1 MDAAMARVAGELI
14 INHIEKAI
22 TEIYEEQSRLM
33 SRAQQEDELAKEMQ
47 MLQQIKAEEEKLKK
61 EVEAE
66 YQLSRKR
73 DSLNL
78 KS

>member
-33 SRAQQEDELAKEMQ
+33 SRA
-47 MLQQIKAEEEKLKK
+47 
-61 EVEAE
+61 
-66 YQLSRKR
+66 
-73 DSLNL
+73 
-78 KS
+78 

>member
-1 MDAAMARVAGELI
+1 
-14 INHIEKAI
+14 
-22 TEIYEEQSRLM
+22 
-33 SRAQQEDELAKEMQ
+33 MQ